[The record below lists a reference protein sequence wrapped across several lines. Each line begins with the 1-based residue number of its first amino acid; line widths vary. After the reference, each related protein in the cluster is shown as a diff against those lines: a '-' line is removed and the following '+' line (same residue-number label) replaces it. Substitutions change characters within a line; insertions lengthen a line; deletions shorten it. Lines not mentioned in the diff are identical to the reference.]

1 MFGPKSL
8 KELKKATKLVRSLM
22 KRYRKRIPVRDAEAL
37 ESVLE
42 ASKTILDSGDAEAAQ
57 AQLDA
62 LHTASEMHLAPHR
75 NSSLYENVESVGIA
89 IMIALVLRA
98 FVIEAFTIPSGSMIP
113 TLAVGDFL
121 FVNKL
126 AYGTRVPFT
135 EKTGVVWDM
144 PERGDIIV
152 FVYPCN
158 PKQDYIKRVVAIEG
172 DIVEPYGGGNNSFVA
187 VNGVP
192 VTDQKL
198 RDFHELNEFRGGEIS
213 ACIAECRQ
221 HFDEAR
227 CRTQCEKPK
236 CGQPY
241 TLHEESSAAQSY
253 SKLHCIPKAGGSD
266 VLSKAPVSDWGSER
280 LRAQSCATGSPVLPA
295 PYPWRV
301 PKGHVFVMGDNRDN
315 SLDSRFWGFVPVE
328 SVKGK
333 ALFMWMSWDGAASWS
348 SPWEKVRWN
357 RLFRPVHRVYNEE

>member
-1 MFGPKSL
+1 MFGPKSI
-8 KELKKATKLVRSLM
+8 KELKKATRLVRSLM
-22 KRYRKRIPVRDAEAL
+22 KRYRKRIPANDVEAL

-42 ASKTILDSGDAEAAQ
+42 ASKVILDARDAEAAQ
-57 AQLDA
+57 AQLD
-62 LHTASEMHLAPHR
+62 LLQTTCERHLAPHR
-75 NSSLYENVESVGIA
+75 NSALFENVESVGIA
-89 IMIALVLRA
+89 VIIALLLRA

-158 PKQDYIKRVVAIEG
+158 PKQDYIKRVVAVEG
-172 DIVEPYGGGNNSFVA
+172 DIVEPYGNVNNSFVA

-192 VTDQKL
+192 VTDQKI
-198 RDFHELNEFRGGEIS
+198 RDFNELNEFRGAELS
-213 ACIAECRQ
+213 ACIEGCRK
-221 HFDEAR
+221 HANETW
-227 CRTQCEKPK
+227 CREMCENPK
-236 CGQPY
+236 CKRPFA
-241 TLHEESSAAQSY
+241 LHKESSAAQSY
-253 SKLHCIPKAGGSD
+253 SKLHCVPKVGGSD
-266 VLSKAPVSDWGSER
+266 VLSNRPVSDWGSER
-280 LRAQSCATGSPVLPA
+280 ARAQSCATGRSVLPA

-315 SLDSRFWGFVPVE
+315 SADSRVWGFVPVE

-348 SPWEKVRWN
+348 KPWEKVRWD